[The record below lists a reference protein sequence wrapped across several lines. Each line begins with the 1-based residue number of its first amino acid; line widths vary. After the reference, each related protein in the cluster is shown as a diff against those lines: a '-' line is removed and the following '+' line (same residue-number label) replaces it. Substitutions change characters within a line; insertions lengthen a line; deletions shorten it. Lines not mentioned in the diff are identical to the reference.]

1 MRLFKSFFAKKA
13 ETPEL
18 EKQKNEQ
25 KRFEIFKYDGMRAQ
39 RIGRID
45 YAIKC
50 FTEAIAL
57 QEDFETLGYLTQIY
71 IQTNQP
77 DEARKLLER
86 MTILEPT
93 LVSTFLNLANVCYL
107 QNDYA
112 AMSAAA
118 KQAINLDEGN
128 AMGHYLL
135 GKAVCETGD
144 GIMTIAHLTKAI
156 MLKEDFTEARLLR
169 AKTLLLMR
177 QYKEASED
185 IEAILNIN
193 PEEENALLLQG
204 RLKEMSGEHEYAE
217 KIYKQVIELNPFNE
231 QAFLN
236 LGKLFMDLKRPKEA
250 IAILDEAVEINPHF
264 AQAYHERGKA
274 KLQLGDKDGAAED
287 MKRGLELNPL
297 EAERLNGS
305 FNNQPLVQQTN
316 VLGL

>member
-13 ETPEL
+13 DTPEL
-18 EKQKNEQ
+18 EKQRNEQ

-50 FTEAIAL
+50 FNEAIAL
-57 QEDFETLGYLTQIY
+57 QEDFETLGYLAQIY

-93 LVSTFLNLANVCYL
+93 LSATFLNLANVCYR
-107 QNDYA
+107 QNDYD

-118 KQAINLDEGN
+118 KQAIALDEGN

-135 GKAVCETGD
+135 GKAVAETGD

-156 MLKEDFTEARLLR
+156 MLKEEFTEARLLR
-169 AKTLLLMR
+169 AKTLLAMR

-185 IEAILNIN
+185 IEAILSIN
-193 PEEENALLLQG
+193 PEEESALLLMG
-204 RLKEMSGEHEYAE
+204 LLKEKNGEHEDAE

-231 QAFLN
+231 QAFLS
-236 LGKLFMDLKRPKEA
+236 LGELLIAVNRTEDA
-250 IAILDEAVEINPHF
+250 IALLDEAVEINPRF
-264 AQAYHERGKA
+264 AQAYHVRGKA

-287 MKRGLELNPL
+287 MKQGLELNPSA
-297 EAERLNGS
+297 AEGLNGS